1 MNSQMFRNASR
12 AAALALGLAVSAGA
26 LAQSSNS
33 GLSGRGADGDVAHVR
48 NVETGFEREATVRDG
63 KFMLRNLPVGT
74 YEVSLRHA
82 DGSTEGPVLA
92 AAKVGVT
99 QRVQFQP

>member
-1 MNSQMFRNASR
+1 MNTESLRNASR
-12 AAALALGLAVSAGA
+12 AAALALGLAASAGA

-33 GLSGRGADGDVAHVR
+33 GLSGRGANGDVAHVR
-48 NVETGFEREATVRDG
+48 NVDTGFEREAKVRDG
-63 KFMLRNLPVGT
+63 MFRLRNLPVGT
-74 YEVSLRHA
+74 YEVTLRHA

-99 QRVQFQP
+99 QRVTF